1 MAERFTYSCI
11 FWYLFL
17 VDRSNFSEFE
27 IRLQY
32 LKAGEID
39 LARLRLHVRNYLV
52 WKRDVSMWKILW
64 NFPHPF
70 EILSFDLQLVRH
82 LGTVLIRPAVNLNSS
97 RGSRQ
102 RRKINWSLK
111 KKGMVGKF
119 LFFSTLT
126 GCLGWSHYPHSNKI
140 SNIIEGLPSD
150 KETDGNI
157 SYKSLQYHRGQIF
170 SLAAPD
176 PPWPTPERSTITETC
191 RPCLTPDLLEL
202 LPVNHAVTILVELP
216 EGGDNFLLACSLI
229 LIPESEYVIYGNV
242 LPKLQLRYSAD
253 SNLSQLLASHS
264 RKGFY

>member
-102 RRKINWSLK
+102 RRKKTGVWK
-111 KKGMVGKF
+111 KRYGWKISA
-119 LFFSTLT
+119 FSTLT

-157 SYKSLQYHRGQIF
+157 S
-170 SLAAPD
+170 
-176 PPWPTPERSTITETC
+176 
-191 RPCLTPDLLEL
+191 
-202 LPVNHAVTILVELP
+202 
-216 EGGDNFLLACSLI
+216 
-229 LIPESEYVIYGNV
+229 
-242 LPKLQLRYSAD
+242 
-253 SNLSQLLASHS
+253 
-264 RKGFY
+264 

>member
-1 MAERFTYSCI
+1 MFQCGRYCGI
-11 FWYLFL
+11 FHIPSRYRPSTFSSSDTWGLFWSGPPWTWTPL
-17 VDRSNFSEFE
+17 
-27 IRLQY
+27 
-32 LKAGEID
+32 GE
-39 LARLRLHVRNYLV
+39 
-52 WKRDVSMWKILW
+52 
-64 NFPHPF
+64 
-70 EILSFDLQLVRH
+70 
-82 LGTVLIRPAVNLNSS
+82 AVNVE
-97 RGSRQ
+97 
-102 RRKINWSLK
+102 KNWSLK
-111 KKGMVGKF
+111 KRYGWKIPV
-119 LFFSTLT
+119 FSTLT

-264 RKGFY
+264 RKGFD

>member
-1 MAERFTYSCI
+1 MFQCGRYCGI
-11 FWYLFL
+11 FHIPSRYCPSTFSSSDTWGLFWSGPPWTWTPL
-17 VDRSNFSEFE
+17 EEAVNVEKKLEFE
-27 IRLQY
+27 
-32 LKAGEID
+32 K
-39 LARLRLHVRNYLV
+39 
-52 WKRDVSMWKILW
+52 KRYGWKI
-64 NFPHPF
+64 
-70 EILSFDLQLVRH
+70 SV
-82 LGTVLIRPAVNLNSS
+82 
-97 RGSRQ
+97 
-102 RRKINWSLK
+102 
-111 KKGMVGKF
+111 
-119 LFFSTLT
+119 FSTLT

-229 LIPESEYVIYGNV
+229 LIP
-242 LPKLQLRYSAD
+242 D
-253 SNLSQLLASHS
+253 
-264 RKGFY
+264 F

>member
-1 MAERFTYSCI
+1 MFQCGRYCGI
-11 FWYLFL
+11 FHIPSRYCPPTFSSSDTWGLFWSGPPWTWTPL
-17 VDRSNFSEFE
+17 
-27 IRLQY
+27 
-32 LKAGEID
+32 GE
-39 LARLRLHVRNYLV
+39 
-52 WKRDVSMWKILW
+52 
-64 NFPHPF
+64 
-70 EILSFDLQLVRH
+70 
-82 LGTVLIRPAVNLNSS
+82 AVNVE
-97 RGSRQ
+97 
-102 RRKINWSLK
+102 KNWSLK
-111 KKGMVGKF
+111 KRYGWKISA
-119 LFFSTLT
+119 FSTLT

-176 PPWPTPERSTITETC
+176 PPWRTPERSTITETC
-191 RPCLTPDLLEL
+191 RPCLAPDLLEL

-242 LPKLQLRYSAD
+242 LPKLQLRCSAD

-264 RKGFY
+264 RKGFD